1 MNDLTPTRAAGSQSA
16 QAELGAM
23 NWLRGELDRL
33 FEEFAIPGRSL
44 SFGQVEAA
52 QAAGDLGVLA
62 ERGRRYLRLH
72 ITGDV
77 AQGLAAIAAAV
88 EQALARA

>member
-1 MNDLTPTRAAGSQSA
+1 VQITADAAH
-16 QAELGAM
+16 
-23 NWLRGELDRL
+23 DI
-33 FEEFAIPGRSL
+33 AIPGRSL

-72 ITGDV
+72 ISGDV
-77 AQGLAAIAAAV
+77 AHGLATIAEAI
-88 EQALARA
+88 EQAVARA